1 MIQTLKHLCVV
12 MTLLFVTGCAVRF
25 PQVEAM
31 LAATAEPVDPLADH
45 RYEVTIG
52 DVTIA
57 TIAIDLGGMT
67 AFANDNDQAIFVEDG
82 QVLRAIGFEDALRSS
97 STIYLALGPATKREE
112 NQPWKALCAES
123 IAVSELSMVKHCE
136 LNGQKFSSD
145 VELNRG
151 GSIVRLTQVIDN
163 TGRTI
168 VIKKKN

>member
-1 MIQTLKHLCVV
+1 MSQTFKRLCVAIA
-12 MTLLFVTGCAVRF
+12 LLLVAGCAVRF
-25 PQVEAM
+25 PQIEAM

-52 DVTIA
+52 EITIA

-67 AFANDNDQAIFVEDG
+67 AFANDKDQAVFVEDG
-82 QVLRAIGFEDALRSS
+82 QVLRAVGLENTFRPS
-97 STIYLALGPATKREE
+97 STIYLALGPASKRQE

-136 LNGQKFSSD
+136 LNGQKFSSH
-145 VELNRG
+145 VEFNRG